1 MNYKDNMSME
11 KDLAD
16 IMLGALTIDIRD
28 ELKQPDV
35 PLSEQI
41 RIIKNYINT
50 LPIQSR
56 KTTARVASFGG
67 YKSLFTESPEG
78 VTINLDKL
86 PEYIINDMYEQ
97 VLANKN

>member
-1 MNYKDNMSME
+1 ME

-16 IMLGALTIDIRD
+16 IMLGALTIDIRN

-41 RIIKNYINT
+41 RAIKNYINT
-50 LPIQSR
+50 LPVQSR
-56 KTTARVASFGG
+56 KTIARVASIGG
-67 YKSLFTESPEG
+67 YKHLFKEAPEG

-86 PEYIINDMYEQ
+86 PAYIINDMYEQ
-97 VLANKN
+97 VIACKN